1 VRIEPA
7 AAAGRPAAAPG
18 PGADPAAPA
27 RSGRPCC
34 CRHQQS
40 ALAGLCLAPAVRAAR
55 GCCTPPFRMG
65 IRMLGLSLV
74 AQVVPPLAAALDNG
88 LALTPPR
95 AWRSCACTMACLLVF
110 LNVHSWLRARR
121 HRRTKH
127 AAFPNTRRVRA
138 LAGNAFHE
146 NFNQSTIHDTIDA
159 LVAKRPAAREGGARI
174 SLQGLGY
181 NMIGT
186 TVSAS

>member
-1 VRIEPA
+1 V
-7 AAAGRPAAAPG
+7 
-18 PGADPAAPA
+18 
-27 RSGRPCC
+27 S
-34 CRHQQS
+34 
-40 ALAGLCLAPAVRAAR
+40 
-55 GCCTPPFRMG
+55 
-65 IRMLGLSLV
+65 
-74 AQVVPPLAAALDNG
+74 
-88 LALTPPR
+88 
-95 AWRSCACTMACLLVF
+95 
-110 LNVHSWLRARR
+110 
-121 HRRTKH
+121 
-127 AAFPNTRRVRA
+127 A